1 MLFEEMMRDEYK
13 AGRAAGE
20 ESYLAAIVRRK
31 KAQGYS
37 IEQIV
42 DFLGEETEKIAA
54 IYNATHDAEEA

>member
-20 ESYLAAIVRRK
+20 E
-31 KAQGYS
+31 
-37 IEQIV
+37 
-42 DFLGEETEKIAA
+42 TEKIAA